1 MSFFNFYPE
10 SNLNEQVIVQNAILN
25 DFILEEDIVSSI
37 PFVDNVA
44 PILVYDMVKYLD
56 DSFYNKSSF
65 YQSNCNTYEE
75 FLYQTVIE
83 KCKLYTKLDLNTDE
97 SHILFLHST
106 FKKMYILNNE
116 LNVFDYYILD

>member
-75 FLYQTVIE
+75 FLYQIVVE
-83 KCKLYTKLDLNTDE
+83 KCKPYNELSLNGDE
-97 SHILFLHST
+97 SHLLFLYST

-116 LNVFDYYILD
+116 LDVLDHYILN

>member
-1 MSFFNFYPE
+1 MSFFNFFSE
-10 SNLNEQVIVQNAILN
+10 SNLNEQVIVHNSILN

-44 PILVYDMVKYLD
+44 PILVYDMVKNLD
-56 DSFYNKSSF
+56 DSFYNKSNF

-75 FLYQTVIE
+75 FLYQVVVE
-83 KCKLYTKLDLNTDE
+83 KSKLHSNLDLNDEE
-97 SHILFLHST
+97 SHILFLYST

-116 LNVFDYYILD
+116 LNVLDYYILD